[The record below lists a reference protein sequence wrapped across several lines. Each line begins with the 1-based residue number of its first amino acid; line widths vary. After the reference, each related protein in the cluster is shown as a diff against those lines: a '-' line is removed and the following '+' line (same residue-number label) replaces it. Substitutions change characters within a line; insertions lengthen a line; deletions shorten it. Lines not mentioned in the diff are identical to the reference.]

1 MTPKEF
7 TFDAAY
13 QPQVRAKRGTREIML
28 DVIIALLPALC
39 VGVWQFGAQAL
50 IPLAV
55 SIVSCVFF
63 EWAYRKLMKK
73 PDSIGDLSAVVT
85 GILLAYTLP
94 ANCKWWL
101 PIIGAFFAIVVVKQL
116 YGGIGKNFLNP
127 ALAGRAFL
135 LASYALFMTTWV
147 VPGSLTSVIGADAT
161 TMATPLS
168 YMKAGE
174 ALPQYFTYKSMFLG
188 TMPGCLGEV
197 SALALL
203 IGGVY
208 LLCRKVITWHIPV
221 SFIGTVA
228 LLTLIFG
235 SKNGGGYTHVEW
247 MLDNLLSGGLLLG
260 AFFMATDYSTS
271 PVTAPGRIIYGVGC
285 GALTVLIRVF
295 GGFPEGVSFA
305 ILIMNCCAWMFDSS
319 ASAVRTSRP
328 RRPLQRLRR
337 KKQRRLLQMAEKTEK
352 KSGGGQIIKLA
363 LVLFAVSAIMA
374 LALGLV
380 NELTKDTIAM
390 RAAET
395 TKKAYAN
402 VLAADEYTEQADF
415 ENDGTITKLSTA
427 TTGGQQ
433 AGYVA
438 EATFSGA
445 QGMITMVVGLD
456 DDYNCTGV
464 YVTKHSETSG
474 LGAKAA
480 DTNEG
485 AWRDNLVGQGDG
497 MKLAKDGGDITAIS
511 GATITSR
518 AVVTE
523 VQTVINAAKSLG

>member
-1 MTPKEF
+1 
-7 TFDAAY
+7 
-13 QPQVRAKRGTREIML
+13 
-28 DVIIALLPALC
+28 
-39 VGVWQFGAQAL
+39 
-50 IPLAV
+50 
-55 SIVSCVFF
+55 
-63 EWAYRKLMKK
+63 
-73 PDSIGDLSAVVT
+73 
-85 GILLAYTLP
+85 
-94 ANCKWWL
+94 
-101 PIIGAFFAIVVVKQL
+101 
-116 YGGIGKNFLNP
+116 
-127 ALAGRAFL
+127 
-135 LASYALFMTTWV
+135 
-147 VPGSLTSVIGADAT
+147 
-161 TMATPLS
+161 
-168 YMKAGE
+168 
-174 ALPQYFTYKSMFLG
+174 
-188 TMPGCLGEV
+188 
-197 SALALL
+197 
-203 IGGVY
+203 
-208 LLCRKVITWHIPV
+208 
-221 SFIGTVA
+221 
-228 LLTLIFG
+228 
-235 SKNGGGYTHVEW
+235 
-247 MLDNLLSGGLLLG
+247 
-260 AFFMATDYSTS
+260 
-271 PVTAPGRIIYGVGC
+271 
-285 GALTVLIRVF
+285 
-295 GGFPEGVSFA
+295 
-305 ILIMNCCAWMFDSS
+305 
-319 ASAVRTSRP
+319 
-328 RRPLQRLRR
+328 
-337 KKQRRLLQMAEKTEK
+337 MAEKTEK

-438 EATFSGA
+438 ETTFSGA

-523 VQTVINAAKSLG
+523 VQTAINAAKSLG